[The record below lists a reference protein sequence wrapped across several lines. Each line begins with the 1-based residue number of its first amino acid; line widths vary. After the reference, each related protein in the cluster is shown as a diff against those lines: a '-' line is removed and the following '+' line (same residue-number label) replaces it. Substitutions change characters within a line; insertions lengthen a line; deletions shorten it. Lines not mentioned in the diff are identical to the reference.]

1 MNDNSPPDDLYG
13 LHTVGE
19 ILEQMFPELIKEI
32 GDGKTNKKRT

>member
-1 MNDNSPPDDLYG
+1 MNDNSPPDDLHG

-19 ILEQMFPELIKEI
+19 ILEQMFPELKEI

>member
-1 MNDNSPPDDLYG
+1 MNKDSPDDLHG

-32 GDGKTNKKRT
+32 K

>member
-1 MNDNSPPDDLYG
+1 MNKDSPDDLHG

-32 GDGKTNKKRT
+32 GDG